1 MQKVRAVI
9 NLSNIRQNAKTFL
22 ARSKRLCAVVKA
34 NAYGHGAEEIALAL
48 SDIADMF
55 ATAIIDEA
63 IAIRHAV
70 CGKDILV
77 FAPPLTEE
85 DGYAIAANGFIG
97 SVTSLY
103 AARIFASVSQKYRL
117 PVRVHLKVNTGM
129 NRYGMRPQELGKVCK
144 LFSKQ
149 PQIKVEGIY
158 SHLYTC
164 AFEQAEIQ
172 RVKFLHAVELCKR
185 YFPTII
191 AHLSATYGAMLGES
205 YAFDMTRVGLGLYG
219 YLPIARKENGV
230 ESFPELKKGMQVF
243 APVTESR
250 VYDSGGAGYG
260 KPKPLHKGERTYL
273 CRYGYADGFLRKCEN
288 GAELASAHLNN
299 LCMDACVCK
308 GSAKRGEYLPV
319 MLDAGKTAEKTG
331 TIAYEV
337 LCAATR
343 RAEFVYEK

>member
-1 MQKVRAVI
+1 MQKVKAVI

-22 ARSKRLCAVVKA
+22 EHSKRLCAVVKA

-48 SDIADMF
+48 SDIADLF
-55 ATAIIDEA
+55 ATAILDEA

-85 DGYAIAANGFIG
+85 DAYEIAVNGFIG

-103 AARIFASVSQKYRL
+103 SARVFVRVSQKYRL
-117 PVRVHLKVNTGM
+117 PIKVHLKVNTGM

-144 LFSKQ
+144 LFATQKQ
-149 PQIKVEGIY
+149 IQVQGIY
-158 SHLYTC
+158 SHLYAC

-172 RVKFLHAVELCKR
+172 REKFLRAVALCKC
-185 YFPTII
+185 YFPTVI
-191 AHLSATYGAMLGES
+191 AHLSATYGAMLGER
-205 YAFDMTRVGLGLYG
+205 YTFDMTRVGLGLYG
-219 YLPIARKENGV
+219 YLPISKRENGV
-230 ESFPELKKGMQVF
+230 VWLPALKKGMQVF
-243 APVTESR
+243 APVMESR
-250 VYDSGGAGYG
+250 VYQSGGAGYG
-260 KPKPLHKGERTYL
+260 TPKSINAGERICL
-273 CRYGYADGFLRKCEN
+273 CRYGYADGFLRNSKN
-288 GAELASAHLNN
+288 GSELESAHLNN

-308 GSAKRGEYLPV
+308 GERKRGEYLPV
-319 MLDAGKTAEKTG
+319 MLDAEKTASKTG